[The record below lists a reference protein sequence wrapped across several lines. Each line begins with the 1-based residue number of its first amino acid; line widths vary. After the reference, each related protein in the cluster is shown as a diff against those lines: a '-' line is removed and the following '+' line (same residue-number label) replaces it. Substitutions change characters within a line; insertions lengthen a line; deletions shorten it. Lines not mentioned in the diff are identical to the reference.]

1 MVRNPYSLI
10 KYEYTF
16 DGSAIMSAF
25 LTISRGKGRTQIKM
39 ASDILSLFCETT
51 APHLIKLRKRKTRR
65 RNKLGWI
72 GSIQWEILGGLS
84 TTIS

>member
-25 LTISRGKGRTQIKM
+25 LTISRGKRRTQMKM
-39 ASDILSLFCETT
+39 ASDILSLFS
-51 APHLIKLRKRKTRR
+51 LIKMRKRKNRR
-65 RNKLGWI
+65 MNKLGWI
-72 GSIQWEILGGLS
+72 GSIQWEVIPYN
-84 TTIS
+84 

>member
-25 LTISRGKGRTQIKM
+25 LTISRGKRRTQMKM

-51 APHLIKLRKRKTRR
+51 APHLIKCEKGK
-65 RNKLGWI
+65 I
-72 GSIQWEILGGLS
+72 GEWTNSVGLDLS
-84 TTIS
+84 SGK

>member
-25 LTISRGKGRTQIKM
+25 LTISRGKRRTQMKM
-39 ASDILSLFCETT
+39 ASDILSLFS
-51 APHLIKLRKRKTRR
+51 LIKMRKRKNRR
-65 RNKLGWI
+65 MNKLCWI
-72 GSIQWEILGGLS
+72 GSIQWEVIPYN
-84 TTIS
+84 